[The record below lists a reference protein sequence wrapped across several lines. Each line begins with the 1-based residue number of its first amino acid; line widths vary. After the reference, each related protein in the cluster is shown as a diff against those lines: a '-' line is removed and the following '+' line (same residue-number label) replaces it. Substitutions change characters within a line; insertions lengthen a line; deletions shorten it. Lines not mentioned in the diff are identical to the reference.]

1 MNKKSLKYL
10 SVIVIFFLGFFAVNA
25 IELNNINT
33 NYSVWDTLW
42 VWWFNNLKSRIK
54 DIYWNWLNV
63 GIGTS
68 TPTQKLDVVWN
79 VNSNWYCINGVCKN
93 SWDPNSPWNISWDN
107 IYFTWGSVGIGIE
120 NPAWF
125 LNLEERDAW
134 PNSAWDWASLV
145 IWDVNWVHLELDNN
159 EIHAMNW
166 NSVSTLHLNLEWGNT
181 LVGWNLG
188 VGTNAPE
195 HKLHVTSWNIY
206 SNGEVIGN
214 MYWWYWQ
221 FRAVWWNYWMVIR
234 NDWWSTRFLVTNS
247 WNPYWNYNWLRPIQ
261 INMPDWRVFFH
272 NTASFSSDIKLK
284 KNLKDISSPI
294 EKIKSLKWYGFEW
307 KANWKKDLWLIAQEV
322 EKVFPEIVSNT
333 KDIDW
338 TNLKAVQYTSLI
350 APMIEAI
357 KEQQKQIEKLQEEI
371 EMLKKEK
378 K

>member
-107 IYFTWGSVGIGIE
+107 IYFTWGSVGIWVQ

-145 IWDVNWVHLELDNN
+145 IWDVN
-159 EIHAMNW
+159 
-166 NSVSTLHLNLEWGNT
+166 
-181 LVGWNLG
+181 
-188 VGTNAPE
+188 
-195 HKLHVTSWNIY
+195 
-206 SNGEVIGN
+206 
-214 MYWWYWQ
+214 
-221 FRAVWWNYWMVIR
+221 
-234 NDWWSTRFLVTNS
+234 
-247 WNPYWNYNWLRPIQ
+247 
-261 INMPDWRVFFH
+261 
-272 NTASFSSDIKLK
+272 
-284 KNLKDISSPI
+284 
-294 EKIKSLKWYGFEW
+294 
-307 KANWKKDLWLIAQEV
+307 
-322 EKVFPEIVSNT
+322 
-333 KDIDW
+333 
-338 TNLKAVQYTSLI
+338 
-350 APMIEAI
+350 
-357 KEQQKQIEKLQEEI
+357 
-371 EMLKKEK
+371 
-378 K
+378 